1 MTTEGSGAAG
11 GAAEEAASPAP
22 AGSAGPAGPAEPVE
36 RVPRAWTAR
45 FGLLWLG
52 VWAAWLVPV
61 QLLLP
66 EQLAAL
72 DPAHKVRDFG
82 VVNGLAGLAAL
93 VALPVCGALCDRT
106 RSRFGRRRV
115 WMAAG
120 LALFAVCL
128 AATGTAGSWP
138 VVAVCWTGASVG
150 LSAASAGLFAAVAD
164 RVPDRQRGVVSG
176 AIFGPQALGILL
188 GLLVCTQLIT
198 SPAGGYL
205 AMTVLLCVLAVPFVL
220 RYQEAAPAGLAAPR
234 GRAAVRELL
243 DGMWVSPRRHPDFA
257 WAFGGR
263 VMVNVGN
270 ALGTTYLLYFFTDAL
285 HLPDPETSLLITT
298 AIYLVCTL
306 LATFVGG
313 TLSDRSGRRRIFV
326 VVAALLQSVAALL
339 LVVRPALSTAEVAA
353 AFIGA
358 GYGAFLAVDQAL
370 VTQVLPD
377 AGSRAKD
384 LGIMNIGNNAPQ
396 ALAPVAAAGIISSLG
411 GYGTLFGAAGLC
423 SVVGAAMVHR
433 IRGVR

>member
-1 MTTEGSGAAG
+1 VGA
-11 GAAEEAASPAP
+11 P
-22 AGSAGPAGPAEPVE
+22 EPVD
-36 RVPRAWTAR
+36 RVPAAWTAR

-52 VWAAWLVPV
+52 VWAGWLVPV

-66 EQLAAL
+66 EQLADL
-72 DPAHKVRDFG
+72 DPAHKVRDFA
-82 VVNGLAGLAAL
+82 VVNGLAGVAAL
-93 VALPVCGALCDRT
+93 LALPVCGALCDRT

-120 LALFAVCL
+120 VAAFALCL
-128 AATGTAGSWP
+128 AATGAAGSWG
-138 VVAVCWTGASVG
+138 VVALCWTGASIG

-188 GLLVCTQLIT
+188 GLVVCTQWVT
-198 SPAGGYL
+198 SSLGGYL
-205 AMTVLLCVLAVPFVL
+205 AMTALLCVLAVPFVL
-220 RYQEAAPAGLAAPR
+220 RYEEAAAPAAGGPAGRPGL
-234 GRAAVRELL
+234 RELTA
-243 DGMWVSPRRHPDFA
+243 GIGVSPRRHPDFA
-257 WAFGGR
+257 WAFGAR

-270 ALGTTYLLYFFTDAL
+270 ALGTTYLLYFFTDDL
-285 HLPDPETSLLITT
+285 HLPDPDTALLFTT

-313 TLSDRSGRRRIFV
+313 ALSDRSGRRRVFV
-326 VVAALLQSVAALL
+326 AVAALLQSVAALL
-339 LVVRPALSTAEVAA
+339 LVLRPALSTAEVAA
-353 AFIGA
+353 GFIGA

-384 LGIMNIGNNAPQ
+384 LGIMNVGNNAPQ
-396 ALAPVAAAGIISSLG
+396 ALAPVAAAGIISQLG
-411 GYGTLFGAAGLC
+411 GYGTLFAAAGVC
-423 SVVGAAMVHR
+423 SIVGALMVR
-433 IRGVR
+433 RVRGVR